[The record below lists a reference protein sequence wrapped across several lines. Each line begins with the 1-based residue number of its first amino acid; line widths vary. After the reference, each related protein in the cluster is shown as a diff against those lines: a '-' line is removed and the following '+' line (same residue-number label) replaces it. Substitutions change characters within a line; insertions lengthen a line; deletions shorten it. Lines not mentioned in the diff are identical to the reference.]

1 MSEDTKK
8 EEDWFIYKNNPVME
22 ISKVS
27 KQFRCKEHSNLGETN
42 QGGAGRHSV
51 QIHGMRLD
59 GTKVEKKKPK
69 ETVEPAK
76 TEETESEEEK
86 ALGERIAEIES
97 QLSQSE
103 GKKEEDTIDIMQLPA
118 VRMDQ
123 DIAETATKVVTNL
136 RLQFM
141 YYITKKCHIFPI
153 DMTFPEWIDAN
164 VTDSLKNIWHV
175 HIDFS
180 TDLKKLEPMQLKVIK
195 ENIKNYKETGSLND
209 IFDESDEW
217 DQKISYN
224 LH

>member
-8 EEDWFIYKNNPVME
+8 EEDWSIYKNNPVME

-27 KQFRCKEHSNLGETN
+27 KQFRCKEHSKLGETN

-86 ALGERIAEIES
+86 ALGERIAERIDERIAEIES

-103 GKKEEDTIDIMQLPA
+103 GKKEEDTIDIMQLSA
-118 VRMDQ
+118 VRMPQ

-141 YYITKKCHIFPI
+141 YYITKRCHVFPI
-153 DMTFPEWIDAN
+153 DMTFGEWIDAN
-164 VTDSLKNIWHV
+164 VTDNLKNRWHV
-175 HIDFS
+175 RIDFS

-195 ENIKNYKETGSLND
+195 ENIKNYNETMAL
-209 IFDESDEW
+209 
-217 DQKISYN
+217 
-224 LH
+224 

>member
-8 EEDWFIYKNNPVME
+8 EEDWSIYKNNPVME

-27 KQFRCKEHSNLGETN
+27 KQFRCKEHSDLGETN

-86 ALGERIAEIES
+86 ALGERIAERIDERIAEIES

-118 VRMDQ
+118 VRMPQ
-123 DIAETATKVVTNL
+123 DIAETATKVVTNI

-141 YYITKKCHIFPI
+141 YYITKKCHVFPI
-153 DMTFPEWIDAN
+153 DMTFDEWIDAN
-164 VTDSLKNIWHV
+164 VTDSLKNRWHV
-175 HIDFS
+175 RIDFS

-195 ENIKNYKETGSLND
+195 ENIKNYNETMAL
-209 IFDESDEW
+209 
-217 DQKISYN
+217 
-224 LH
+224 